1 MASRGLDLEVQ
12 GATSPGR
19 IVTDQPTCSIFEVLM
34 SSTPPGSLREA
45 RPGTASSTGRVAS
58 RAPTPTTRR
67 PSRRT
72 SPWKRR
78 AAQLGKVSL
87 FIAGAAV
94 IFGLFAVVGL
104 QVALRFREVSVPDL
118 VTRTVDEASATL
130 SDAGLILRIE
140 PLSRIHPTIPASHVA
155 AQDPAAGL
163 TTRRQRSVK
172 VWLSS
177 GVSAGSVP
185 TLIGQSER
193 GARARLQEDALGLAR
208 ISEIRSSRYPSNAV
222 VAQEPPPLGS
232 ATRVSVLIN
241 RGERGATYVMPD
253 LIGVLGA
260 SAAEMLRAG
269 GFRVAMVGDHL
280 YPGAP
285 PGIILR
291 QFPRAG
297 FQIAHGEAI
306 SLEVSR

>member
-1 MASRGLDLEVQ
+1 M
-12 GATSPGR
+12 P
-19 IVTDQPTCSIFEVLM
+19 
-34 SSTPPGSLREA
+34 
-45 RPGTASSTGRVAS
+45 
-58 RAPTPTTRR
+58 
-67 PSRRT
+67 T

-78 AAQLGKVSL
+78 AVLVGKVGL
-87 FIAGAAV
+87 YIAGAGV
-94 IFGLFAVVGL
+94 LFGLFAVVGL
-104 QVALRFREVSVPDL
+104 QVALRFREVDVPDL
-118 VTRTVDEASATL
+118 VTYTVDEATAAL
-130 SDAGLILRIE
+130 GDAGLMLRID
-140 PLSRIHPTIPASHVA
+140 PLSRIHPTIPARHVA
-155 AQDPAAGL
+155 VQDPAAGL

-177 GVSAGSVP
+177 GSSAGSVP

-193 GARARLQEDALGLAR
+193 GARARLQEDALVLNR
-208 ISEIRSSRYPSNAV
+208 ISEIRSSRYPSDAV

-241 RGERGATYVMPD
+241 RGELGATYVMPD
-253 LIGVLGA
+253 LIGVLGV
-260 SAAEMLRAG
+260 SAAEVLRAG

-306 SLEVSR
+306 SLELSR